1 MKIGS
6 PFYFKRFQIARHVG
20 TVRRCAGMEHETDS
34 SRSSSNNKRLYFSRL
49 IWYSEGCGQRT
60 VSFGG
65 KKTDEPEGASSLLY
79 YIPLL
84 REPPD
89 ELMDRF
95 SFYPEIQEFDA
106 FGWPR
111 VEKADQI

>member
-1 MKIGS
+1 MRPTAATAAATTNGYTSLALFGI
-6 PFYFKRFQIARHVG
+6 PRVAVNVQF
-20 TVRRCAGMEHETDS
+20 
-34 SRSSSNNKRLYFSRL
+34 RLG
-49 IWYSEGCGQRT
+49 E
-60 VSFGG
+60 